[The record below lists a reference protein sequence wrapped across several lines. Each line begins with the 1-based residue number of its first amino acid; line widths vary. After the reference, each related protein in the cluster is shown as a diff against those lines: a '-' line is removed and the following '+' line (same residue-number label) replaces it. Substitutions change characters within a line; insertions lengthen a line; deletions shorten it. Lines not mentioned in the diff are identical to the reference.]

1 MSIQKKTEKMM
12 EKIYKYYQIE
22 IKINKNQ
29 NRLNYSQRGDI
40 YVW

>member
-1 MSIQKKTEKMM
+1 MK
-12 EKIYKYYQIE
+12 KIYKYYQME